1 MGYAISHYRSSLLD
15 GVFEVRE
22 KETGGPA
29 FPGEPY
35 VASSSLTKQQGMTLR
50 DWFAGQA
57 LAGLARD
64 TSGDVTFQSLKQ
76 AAEEA
81 YFYADAML
89 AERSK

>member
-1 MGYAISHYRSSLLD
+1 VEGDEETHAKGEGGMSD
-15 GVFEVRE
+15 

-29 FPGEPY
+29 FPRADSISPDGTFWE
-35 VASSSLTKQQGMTLR
+35 AGNGGMTLR

-57 LAGLARD
+57 LAGIARD
-64 TSGDVTFQSLKQ
+64 TSGDVTFHSLKQ
-76 AAEEA
+76 SAEEA